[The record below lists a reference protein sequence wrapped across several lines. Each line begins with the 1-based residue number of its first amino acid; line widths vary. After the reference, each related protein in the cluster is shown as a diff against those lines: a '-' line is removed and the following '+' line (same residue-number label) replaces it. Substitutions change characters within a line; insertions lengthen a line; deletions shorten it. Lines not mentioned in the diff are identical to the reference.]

1 MRSGSLPSVGS
12 DPREAAGPRA
22 VRGSETRS
30 ELVVFWTR
38 GDPVCDECAAELPG
52 GGLLRVQ
59 EGFARCMDCADLDH
73 LVFLPRGDA
82 ALTRRAKKH
91 SALWAVVVRW
101 SRSRKRYER
110 QGLLV
115 EEAALHRAEEE
126 CLSDADRREA
136 RRIRDAERRAHRDR
150 EHLEAFARAI
160 RERFP
165 GCPAGVD
172 LQIADRACEKHS
184 GRVGRSAAAKALAG
198 DAIDLA
204 VRAHV
209 RHRHTAYDEYLMGGW
224 DRDDARRAV
233 GGEVEGVLAWWRGE
247 DPS

>member
-1 MRSGSLPSVGS
+1 MRS

-22 VRGSETRS
+22 ARGSEARS
-30 ELVVFWTR
+30 ELVVFGTR
-38 GDPVCDECAAELPG
+38 GDPTCDECGRELPG
-52 GGLLRVQ
+52 GGLIRVQ
-59 EGFARCMDCADLDH
+59 DRFARCMDCADLDH

-115 EEAALHRAEEE
+115 EEAALARAEEE
-126 CLSDADRREA
+126 CLSDADRRET
-136 RRIRDAERRAHRDR
+136 RRIRDAERRERRDR
-150 EHLEAFARAI
+150 EHLEAFARTI

-165 GCPAGVD
+165 GCPEGVE
-172 LQIADRACEKHS
+172 LQIADRACETHS
-184 GRVGRSAAAKALAG
+184 GRVGRSAVARELAG
-198 DAIDLA
+198 DFVDLA

-233 GGEVEGVLAWWRGE
+233 AGEMEDVLARWRGE
-247 DPS
+247 APS